1 MNHQLWKSFTVA
13 VLVSGLGSYSCTANA
28 YEEDLKSEARQLGSA
43 STSTE
48 VARMAELAVDTAQA
62 EPVRDYELLLI
73 NWDASQDV
81 TSGAVEEASAEF
93 SESEAVEAEAIRQA
107 YVLPETLPKPEFPE
121 EVVVYREE
129 GWASWYGPGFEGNLT
144 ANGEIFNSQL
154 VSAAHPSLPFGTQ
167 VRVTNLDNGRTLTVR
182 INDRGP
188 YVGGRIIDLSAEAA
202 AQLGMLQ
209 SGVAPVS
216 VEIMASPVE
225 VGK

>member
-13 VLVSGLGSYSCTANA
+13 VLVSGLGSYSCAANA
-28 YEEDLKSEARQLGSA
+28 HEDDFKSEARQLGSA

-73 NWDASQDV
+73 NWDASPEV
-81 TSGAVEEASAEF
+81 TSGAIEEAAAEF
-93 SESEAVEAEAIRQA
+93 SESEAVETEAIRQA
-107 YVLPETLPKPEFPE
+107 YVLPDTLPKPEFPE

-188 YVGGRIIDLSAEAA
+188 YIGGRIIDLSAEAA